1 MKRSF
6 LLLLTLV
13 VVLAV
18 SIGGF
23 AQDQPSQAKGRI
35 VAPPS
40 TLGRVP
46 GIAVRT
52 PLFIFIPDEVLPA
65 NSYPLNAET
74 AGSIACI
81 YGVTPLTTGC
91 PKNGSPLATGGAKA
105 IAVVDYGVN
114 ASLQSDMD
122 TFNAHFGLPNITIT
136 KICSCASCPNNA
148 GSGWDVETA
157 LDVEWAHAMAP
168 NAQIILSS
176 FCSDPFTEIPGA
188 ETLAGQAVAAAGG
201 GEVSNSFGY
210 GGESSGETSW
220 DQYMQ
225 IPSVVYFTSAG
236 DSGLGADYP
245 SVSPYTVS
253 AGGTHIVRDGSGNFN
268 GVENCWSGSGGG
280 VSQYEALPLYQN
292 IVRNFASAHR
302 VTPDM
307 SADADPNSG
316 VGVYSTTGC
325 GGWCQVGGT
334 SVSSPVLAGITNAAG
349 SFLNSTNGEL
359 TKTYGEFKN
368 PGIYHQLF
376 FDVVTGSNGAPAK
389 FGYDECTGIGSPRK
403 QAGL

>member
-1 MKRSF
+1 MKRSS
-6 LLLLTLV
+6 LLLLTIV

-18 SIGGF
+18 SIVGF
-23 AQDQPSQAKGRI
+23 AQDQASQTKGTI

-40 TLGRVP
+40 TLGQVP
-46 GIAVRT
+46 GIAART
-52 PLFIFIPDEVLPA
+52 HLFVFVPDEKLPP
-65 NSYPLNAET
+65 NNYPANAET

-81 YGVTPLTTGC
+81 YGVTPPTTGC
-91 PKNGSPLATGGAKA
+91 PKNGSPIATGGAKA

-122 TFNAHFGLPNITIT
+122 TFSDHFGLPRVTIT
-136 KICSCASCPNNA
+136 KICSCGSCPNNA

-176 FCSDPFTEIPGA
+176 FCSDPFQEVPGA
-188 ETLAGQAVAAAGG
+188 ETKAAQAVAAAGG

-210 GGESSGETSW
+210 GGEFNGETDW

-225 IPSVVYFTSAG
+225 EPSVVYFTSAG
-236 DSGLGADYP
+236 DAGLPADYP

-253 AGGTHIVRDGSGNFN
+253 AGGTRVIRDGSGNFN
-268 GVENCWSGSGGG
+268 GVENCWSSSGGG
-280 VSQYEALPLYQN
+280 VSAYEILPLYQN
-292 IVRNFASAHR
+292 IVRNFSSVHR
-302 VTPDM
+302 ATPDM

-349 SFLNSTNGEL
+349 SFFSSTNGEL

-368 PGIYHQLF
+368 PGVYHNLF
-376 FDVVTGSNGAPAK
+376 FDVVTGNNGAPAK
-389 FGYDECTGIGSPRK
+389 FGYDLCTGIGSPRK

>member
-6 LLLLTLV
+6 LLLLTIV

-23 AQDQPSQAKGRI
+23 AQDQSSPAAGRI

-40 TLGRVP
+40 SLGQVP
-46 GIAVRT
+46 GIASRT
-52 PLFIFIPDEVLPA
+52 HLLIFIPDEKLPP
-65 NSYPLNAET
+65 NSYPANAET

-91 PKNGSPLATGGAKA
+91 PRNGSPIATGGAKA
-105 IAVVDYGVN
+105 IAVVDYGVYPQ
-114 ASLQSDMD
+114 LQTDIDFFSD
-122 TFNAHFGLPNITIT
+122 HFGLPRVTVT
-136 KICSCASCPNNA
+136 QICSCGACPNSA
-148 GSGWDVETA
+148 GTGWDVETA
-157 LDVEWAHAMAP
+157 LDVEWSHAMAP

-210 GGESSGETSW
+210 GGEDPSELSW

-236 DSGLGADYP
+236 DSGLGPDYP
-245 SVSPYTVS
+245 SVSPYSVS
-253 AGGTHIVRDGSGNFN
+253 AGGTRVIRDGSGNFN
-268 GVENCWSGSGGG
+268 GVENCWTDSGGG
-280 VSQYEALPLYQN
+280 ISQYEARPLYQAILGN
-292 IVRNFASAHR
+292 IAGAKRG
-302 VTPDM
+302 TPDM

-316 VGVYSTTGC
+316 VGVYVRGS
-325 GGWCQVGGT
+325 WEQVGGT

-349 SFLNSTNGEL
+349 GFQTSTFNEL
-359 TKTYGEFKN
+359 TKTYGEFRL
-368 PGIYHQLF
+368 PGVYHKEW
-376 FDVVTGSNGAPAK
+376 FDVVTGNNGAPAK
-389 FGYDECTGIGSPRK
+389 FGWDECTGIGSPRK